1 MHENTNIFLKVTL
14 NFFWMIC
21 DLENE
26 PFRIWETQEAIS
38 LSVIFMTFLIAFVIV
53 QRYNIDLKQ
62 L

>member
-1 MHENTNIFLKVTL
+1 
-14 NFFWMIC
+14 MIC

-26 PFRIWETQEAIS
+26 PFRIWETQAAIS

>member
-1 MHENTNIFLKVTL
+1 MHKNTTIFLKVTL
-14 NFFWMIC
+14 NFFWMIY

-26 PFRIWETQEAIS
+26 LFRILETQTAIS
-38 LSVIFMTFLIAFVIV
+38 LSVIFMTFLIAFVII